1 MIHRLVRLVL
11 QMISAHQALARSRW
25 GKNMHRLVMALALTL
40 LATGSALAVSV
51 FEISGKCGDDGNKYC
66 EGVSYGQTM
75 SDCLNAHYKQL
86 SPDCKLVMD
95 RINKGEKVSVF

>member
-1 MIHRLVRLVL
+1 MIHRLVRLVSNS
-11 QMISAHQALARSRW
+11 IKAEVALTRSRW
-25 GKNMHRLVMALALTL
+25 VEDMHRLILALALTL
-40 LATGSALAVSV
+40 VATGSALAVSV
-51 FEISGKCGDDGNKYC
+51 FEISGKCGDDGKKYC
-66 EGVSYGQTM
+66 EGVGYGQAM